1 MLENL
6 NHAAKKA
13 GLHVAA
19 TKNNGRYSIRRANN
33 AALIAMDVDAS
44 EAESI
49 IAAHT

>member
-6 NHAAKKA
+6 NKAAKKA

-19 TKNNGRYSIRRANN
+19 TTNNGRYSIRKANT

-44 EAESI
+44 EAASI
-49 IAAHT
+49 IAAHS